1 MVILRLALAGT
12 LLLGAGCSDSGA
24 AGSADG
30 AEEAQDTG
38 AGQPPASVVPDT
50 APPAG
55 GDPTLEA
62 GTDPVPA
69 APSAPGGDG
78 ASAPARTPS

>member
-30 AEEAQDTG
+30 AET
-38 AGQPPASVVPDT
+38 
-50 APPAG
+50 
-55 GDPTLEA
+55 
-62 GTDPVPA
+62 
-69 APSAPGGDG
+69 
-78 ASAPARTPS
+78 PARRLASTAIMLQLNPSPLAGEGGS